1 MRLRPFGI
9 SCGPHYWAR
18 SIMLLTSALALV
30 ACTGKTQVPDSLGG
44 VWTQANDDSIRL
56 KFVPT
61 TVTDPGGV
69 FLSISKSAAGQDWFG
84 PLVLRQ
90 SGKNRWKFA
99 LETIKREEGNTL
111 TILQPPSA
119 SKDPEYLIVQGG
131 NLLVRAST
139 HLVKPGE
146 PVGVRIVGADLIATG
161 LWVRQETQKWDNAGQ
176 PVKQTVARIET
187 KFVKG
192 S

>member
-1 MRLRPFGI
+1 
-9 SCGPHYWAR
+9 
-18 SIMLLTSALALV
+18 MLLTSALALV